1 MNASDFAAR
10 TMEDNARTNTEA
22 LEQLIEEKE
31 KSIIVVMDFY
41 GGIMGSTAFSGSLT
55 HALRQKEG
63 RGALGASVKETFR
76 ESPNNEVGN
85 AVRNL
90 YSDPPDAAAAWWES
104 RMTTQSYLLQTTPTT
119 RAAYEYLPS
128 TYPLCE
134 EDQAVPVPF

>member
-63 RGALGASVKETFR
+63 RGALFCT
-76 ESPNNEVGN
+76 
-85 AVRNL
+85 
-90 YSDPPDAAAAWWES
+90 YSITLPLF
-104 RMTTQSYLLQTTPTT
+104 YLGVH
-119 RAAYEYLPS
+119 R
-128 TYPLCE
+128 
-134 EDQAVPVPF
+134 